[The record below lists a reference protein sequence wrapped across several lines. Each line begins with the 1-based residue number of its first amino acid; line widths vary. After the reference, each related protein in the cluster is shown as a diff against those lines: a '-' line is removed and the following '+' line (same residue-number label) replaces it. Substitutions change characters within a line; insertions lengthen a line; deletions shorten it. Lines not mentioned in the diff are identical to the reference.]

1 MKILVIEDEPKV
13 AAFIKE
19 GLELQNFNVT
29 IAYDGFLGKKLA
41 LENFYD
47 VLILDLLIPYV
58 NGLDL
63 CKQLRQEGYKAP
75 ILILS
80 ALSTVDDKV
89 MGLNSGAD
97 DYMVKPFDFREL
109 IARIK
114 ALCNRYTD
122 NLKDHKILI
131 MADLELD
138 IYKKTVK
145 RNGKMIDLT
154 VKEFLLL
161 EYLLKNK
168 NRVVSRAEINENVW
182 EEMYDSGT
190 NIIDVYINFLRR
202 KVDKGYNNKLIYT
215 IVGMGYMMR
224 DPE

>member
-29 IAYDGFLGKKLA
+29 IAYDGFFGKKLA

-63 CKQLRQEGYKAP
+63 CKQLRLEGYKAP

-80 ALSTVDDKV
+80 ALSSVDDKV
-89 MGLNSGAD
+89 MGLDSGAD

-114 ALCNRYTD
+114 ALSNRYTD
-122 NLKDHKILI
+122 NLKDHKILS

-154 VKEFLLL
+154 FKEFLLL

-168 NRVVSRAEINENVW
+168 NRVVSRAEINEKVW
-182 EEMYDSGT
+182 GEMYDSGT

-202 KVDKGYNNKLIYT
+202 KVDKGYKNKLIYT
-215 IVGMGYMMR
+215 MVGMGYMMR

>member
-1 MKILVIEDEPKV
+1 
-13 AAFIKE
+13 
-19 GLELQNFNVT
+19 
-29 IAYDGFLGKKLA
+29 
-41 LENFYD
+41 

-109 IARIK
+109 IARIN

>member
-1 MKILVIEDEPKV
+1 
-13 AAFIKE
+13 
-19 GLELQNFNVT
+19 
-29 IAYDGFLGKKLA
+29 
-41 LENFYD
+41 
-47 VLILDLLIPYV
+47 
-58 NGLDL
+58 
-63 CKQLRQEGYKAP
+63 
-75 ILILS
+75 
-80 ALSTVDDKV
+80 
-89 MGLNSGAD
+89 
-97 DYMVKPFDFREL
+97 
-109 IARIK
+109 
-114 ALCNRYTD
+114 
-122 NLKDHKILI
+122 